1 MESVL
6 RLSAPV
12 PSVCLQGQ
20 ASGIARDPGGAP
32 ALSGRGGVESPRK
45 ERAPALL
52 DEGGMKSF
60 LVSTCVVGLLLA
72 ALTQVT
78 WRQVRA
84 LEELAEIDRVRREAS
99 LVIAEQHDLANQI
112 RALESR
118 ARVTRVARERLG
130 MRAPDATEIVWLSRS
145 GAAYPGGVR

>member
-1 MESVL
+1 
-6 RLSAPV
+6 
-12 PSVCLQGQ
+12 
-20 ASGIARDPGGAP
+20 
-32 ALSGRGGVESPRK
+32 
-45 ERAPALL
+45 
-52 DEGGMKSF
+52 MKSF